1 MSNSDPRAEADTHW
15 VFSTAHLFAFFFF
28 SFSRKSQTKAQEVA
42 KETIK
47 FLLFNGTTR
56 KNLCLL

>member
-1 MSNSDPRAEADTHW
+1 MSNRDPRAEADTHW
-15 VFSTAHLFAFFFF
+15 VFSTARLFAFFF
-28 SFSRKSQTKAQEVA
+28 SFSRKSQTDAQEVA

-47 FLLFNGTTR
+47 FLVFNGTTR